1 MTAQEARLHI
11 RYSGWASRKLLE
23 AAAGNLTEEQRT
35 RPLNVSHE
43 SLQQTLAHVYFAD
56 SVWYTRT
63 VDPSLPVPSPDS
75 RPTMESLMADWP
87 DLQRKWEA
95 WADSISDAGL
105 ERVAQFKLLNG
116 TPGELP
122 VWQIVNHLVNHAT
135 LHRGQVVAMMRQ
147 LGAKPP
153 ATDILYYYRE
163 LKAAASAQ

>member
-11 RYSGWASRKLLE
+11 RYSGWASRKLMD
-23 AAAGNLTEEQRT
+23 AAATLTEEQRT
-35 RPLNVSHE
+35 RSMSVSHE
-43 SLQQTLAHVYFAD
+43 TLQQTLAHIYFAD
-56 SVWYTRT
+56 SAWYTRT
-63 VDPSLPVPSPDS
+63 VDPSRPVPNPSD
-75 RPTMESLMADWP
+75 RPSMEFLTADWP

-116 TPGELP
+116 TPSELP
-122 VWQIVNHLVNHAT
+122 VWQIVIHVVNHAT

-153 ATDILYYYRE
+153 ATDILWYYRE
-163 LKAAASAQ
+163 LKAAATAQ

>member
-11 RYSGWASRKLLE
+11 RYSGWASRKLME
-23 AAAGNLTEEQRT
+23 AAATLTEEQRT
-35 RPLNVSHE
+35 RSMDVSHE
-43 SLQQTLAHVYFAD
+43 SLQQTLAHTYFAD

-63 VDPSLPVPSPDS
+63 VDPSRPVPNPSD
-75 RPTMESLMADWP
+75 RPSMESLMADWP

-116 TPGELP
+116 TPSELP
-122 VWQIVNHLVNHAT
+122 VWQIVNHVVNHAT

-153 ATDILYYYRE
+153 ATDILWYYRE
-163 LKAAASAQ
+163 LKAAATAQ